1 MTVEPAQLSGWAPI
15 RFYWRDAQAMMD
27 WCHLGG
33 LGFKDSFFDQTINQA
48 LRRPFSLLFRHQ
60 TPMED
65 LCELAARQPGVP
77 PTGFIFHMSR
87 CGSTLVSQMFTA
99 LESSVVISEAPPID
113 QVLRAQTQ
121 IGAVDEAV
129 RVRWL
134 RGVISAL
141 GQRHTGREQRFFVK
155 FDSWHILQLPLIV
168 RAFPEVPWIFIY
180 RDPVE
185 VMVSHHR
192 QCGAQMMPGV
202 IHPAWLG
209 METGACP
216 SLGEFC
222 ARVLGNF
229 CTAAAAHHGCGHG
242 RLIHFRE
249 LPGAVTGSLLKFFG
263 IECSEEELSLMRH
276 AAQFNAKTPSLT
288 FEDDSAAKLREA
300 TDDLRQLAQQWVA
313 GPYEKLEQLRAA
325 QAGLG

>member
-33 LGFKDSFFDQTINQA
+33 LQFKDSFFEQTINQA

-65 LCELAARQPGVP
+65 LCELAVRRPGLP

-87 CGSTLVSQMFTA
+87 CGSTLVSQMFAA

-113 QVLRAQTQ
+113 QVLRAQFQ
-121 IGAVDEAV
+121 NVAVDESV

-134 RGVISAL
+134 RGVIHAL
-141 GQRHTGREQRFFVK
+141 GQRRTGHERHYFVK

-168 RAFPEVPWIFIY
+168 KAFPQVPWIFIY

-185 VMVSHHR
+185 VMVSHYR
-192 QCGAQMMPGV
+192 QCGAQMMPG
-202 IHPAWLG
+202 IIAPEWLG
-209 METGACP
+209 LKTANFT
-216 SLGEFC
+216 SLEEYC
-222 ARVLGNF
+222 ARVLGNI
-229 CTAAAAHHGCGHG
+229 CAATVAHHESGRG
-242 RLIHFRE
+242 RLVHFRE
-249 LPGAVTGSLLKFFG
+249 LPGAVPGSLLKFFG
-263 IECSEEELSLMRH
+263 MECREDEISLMRH
-276 AAQFNAKTPSLT
+276 VTQFNAKTPSLT
-288 FEDDSAAKLREA
+288 YEDDSAAKHREA
-300 TDDLRQLAQQWVA
+300 TDDLRQLAQEWIA

-325 QAGLG
+325 QTALG